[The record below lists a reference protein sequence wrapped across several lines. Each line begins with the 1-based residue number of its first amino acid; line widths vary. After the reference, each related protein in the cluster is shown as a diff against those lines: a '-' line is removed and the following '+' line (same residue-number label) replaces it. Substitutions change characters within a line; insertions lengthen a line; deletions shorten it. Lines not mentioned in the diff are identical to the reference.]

1 MVYHYQGRIAV
12 GSRNRRLNPVCCNIV
27 SPSGRGGTAH
37 VRTGPPAI
45 LNGRRADALPKAGIE
60 PRFGGVAHAHI
71 LHQGADLLAA
81 AERAL
86 VASAEQWT
94 AMRADVFKVLA
105 GADRPSSAYDIAE
118 EISRLQQRRVAANSV
133 YRILD
138 LFVAKNLALR
148 IESSNA
154 YVANPHPGCVHDCI
168 FLICNSCLRTT
179 HVDNDLVARGV
190 RKTAA
195 GGGFSAERTII
206 EVRGMCENCRQT

>member
-1 MVYHYQGRIAV
+1 MTH
-12 GSRNRRLNPVCCNIV
+12 
-27 SPSGRGGTAH
+27 AH
-37 VRTGPPAI
+37 VLHHGTD
-45 LNGRRADALPKAGIE
+45 LIE
-60 PRFGGVAHAHI
+60 
-71 LHQGADLLAA
+71 A

-94 AMRADVFKVLA
+94 PMRGDIFAILAD
-105 GADRPSSAYDIAE
+105 ADRPLSAYDIAE
-118 EISRLQQRRVAANSV
+118 ETSRRQARRVAANSV

-168 FLICNSCLRTT
+168 FLICNTCEKTE

-195 GGGFSAERTII
+195 GGGFSPQRTII
-206 EVRGMCENCRQT
+206 EVRGTCNGCSA